1 MPFIDIKTNINIS
14 KDDEVA
20 IKKELG
26 DLVSLINKS
35 EQWLMISFIDN
46 QEMYFKGKG
55 SPCLIAEVKLYGE
68 VNPSDLEKFTNKVT
82 TFLSAKLSIE
92 PTRIYIAYFNTMNW
106 GYNGYNF

>member
-14 KDDEVA
+14 KDNEIA

-26 DLVSLINKS
+26 ELVNIINKS
-35 EQWLMISFIDN
+35 EQWLMVSFVDN

-55 SPCLIAEVKLYGE
+55 NPCLIAEIKLYGE
-68 VNPSDLEKFTNKVT
+68 VNPNDLEKFSKEITNL
-82 TFLSAKLSIE
+82 LSNKLDIQ

>member
-26 DLVSLINKS
+26 NLVSLINKS

-46 QEMYFKGKG
+46 HKG

-68 VNPSDLEKFTNKVT
+68 VNPSDLERFTNQVT
-82 TFLSAKLSIE
+82 TFLASKLSIE